1 MVTAGD
7 AKGAPCPAS
16 SASRPEQSPGRVL
29 AGMKDFRGPIITKI
43 NNVNKRIH
51 IYIYTYVIKDTTSL
65 YLPKISNPILFGN
78 TPHGSRGSHR
88 SPGGCKGLQLDLAS
102 L

>member
-43 NNVNKRIH
+43 NNVNKRIQ
-51 IYIYTYVIKDTTSL
+51 IYIYICDKGYYKS
-65 YLPKISNPILFGN
+65 ILTKN
-78 TPHGSRGSHR
+78 LEPDIVWKHPTRESRKSQEPRRVQGSST
-88 SPGGCKGLQLDLAS
+88 
-102 L
+102 